1 MILVPPTW
9 LLQVRVYLKHD
20 EKDLRELI
28 ISLASE
34 RSEILFNVNL
44 KYGRLVKTAENI
56 FRLKVLTS
64 ILLVCL
70 IY

>member
-20 EKDLRELI
+20 KKDLRELI

-34 RSEILFNVNL
+34 RSKILFNINL

-56 FRLKVLTS
+56 SVF
-64 ILLVCL
+64 
-70 IY
+70 